1 MKLKNIFL
9 TAFSVLALASCVT
22 EEKLPVQ
29 VTPKISFDTN
39 NAGDAQVEIARKGE
53 TKTVAINATGDW
65 TLSCSDNWVKISP
78 MSGTSATKDF
88 TVTVETENASDDN
101 RTAKVIAFDENQV
114 ASDTLYVIQVGA
126 AGEFNGT
133 IKSAEAFLQ
142 FLAQANTLVETDEVE
157 LLTDVNLGG
166 AAINPVTEF
175 SAKFEGN
182 GHSIY
187 NFTISSDKASAGLF
201 LTNKGTIKNLV
212 VGSADGKAWD
222 GTTKITFV
230 DGIEEGPAAGLIAE
244 NHGVVENVKNFASV
258 DFNAGAPADAAVGG
272 VVGKVAVASAVIKGC
287 ENYGAVTLT
296 GVQAGRAA
304 VGGVLGFSNQAGA
317 VIENC
322 INEGTVIKATVNAK
336 ELALGGVIGRANSQ
350 LIIKNCENKGIVS
363 YDCTEKPGS
372 YVHTGGII
380 GAAYSNC
387 QLTDCKNKG
396 EISSNINQVNR
407 IGGIVGTM
415 NTGGAL
421 TNCVNDGTV
430 TVNQPENAN
439 WQSAAGIC
447 GFEEKGSAT
456 MPLTITKCTNN
467 GAVSLILN
475 NTTTHANKASV
486 GGLIGL
492 SCSVVE
498 YSENVNNGAISAKN
512 TGATPVYVGGI
523 VGSYIKGAGIN
534 IHNNL
539 NTGAVSFEASEG
551 AAGGIIGFTGV
562 AGCVIKEETNRG
574 AVTGSTAS
582 TIGAIAGNT
591 AAPLDACAVAG
602 TVGGVEVTSANLAA
616 LIQGS
621 ASTGTPKGCFVEG
634 GVAADFVAVNP
645 TELEFL
651 SGVEEKTVA
660 VSSNCD
666 WTAVSSQ
673 AWLTLSVAE
682 GNGEVTV
689 TLTSAENPDK
699 QDRTAEVTFA
709 SKKDAAVTAVVKV
722 TQKAKPEAIPGNQ
735 IKTVEHLKAFLSMAA
750 EAEATTTYTIEND
763 IDFSAET
770 LEPAVSFAGTLDGK
784 GHKITLKAEQDVAHL
799 ALIHTLTGTVK
810 NITIAGSLK
819 STYTGESE
827 HYVAGLVTVVNNG
840 NVEGCINEAA
850 ITAVGTSQKNCYV
863 AGLVASAKGTAVSIK
878 NCKNTGKLTVQ
889 NTIQSLTGGILAC
902 GLVNSTDDT
911 ITITDCE
918 NSGEI
923 LMDHKVGNSW
933 DYTGGL
939 IGKLGNSKTKYKMFT
954 IKNCT
959 FSGKLTIAQAPKTR
973 GGAVFGSCGVST
985 DYEISSCVNTGTVE
999 ITSTEAVDRLIGG
1012 IGPGFSEAN
1021 AVGTISNCTFSGTI
1035 KAVDGGNLY
1044 LGGIYGNNGSGS
1056 VVIDNCKTTA
1066 ACSIGGY
1073 TTAKSVGLIA
1083 ARPNKAGFTVKNC
1096 KVAGKITTAA
1106 GEEITVSA
1114 DNLADWMFKG
1124 SATSVEVT
1132 LENNVFNAE

>member
-1 MKLKNIFL
+1 MKLKNFFI
-9 TAFSVLALASCVT
+9 TAISALVLASCVT

-39 NAGDAQVEIARKGE
+39 NVGDAQVEIARKGE

-88 TVTVETENASDDN
+88 TVTVDTENASDDD
-101 RTAKVIAFDENQV
+101 RTAKVIAYDVNQV
-114 ASDTLYVIQVGA
+114 ANDTLFVIQRGA
-126 AGEFNGT
+126 AGEFDGT

-142 FLAQANTLVETDEVE
+142 FLGQASTLVDSDVVE
-157 LLTDVNLGG
+157 LLADVNLGG
-166 AAINPVTEF
+166 AAINPVDNF
-175 SAKFEGN
+175 YAKFNGN

-187 NFTISSDKASAGLF
+187 NFTISSDKAVAGLF
-201 LTNKGTIKNLV
+201 LTNYGTIKDLV
-212 VGSADGKAWD
+212 IGSADGKAWD
-222 GTTKITFV
+222 NATKITFV
-230 DGIEEGPAAGLIAE
+230 DGIEEGDAAGVIAL

-258 DFNAGAPADAAVGG
+258 NFNAGAPQDAAVGG
-272 VVGKVAVASAVIKGC
+272 VVGKLANASATIKGC
-287 ENYGAVTLT
+287 ENYGAIALT

-322 INEGTVIKATVNAK
+322 INNGSVVQATMNAK

-380 GAAYSNC
+380 GAAYSNS

-430 TVNQPENAN
+430 TVNQPENGN

-512 TGATPVYVGGI
+512 AGGTPVYVGGI

-602 TVGGVEVTSANLAA
+602 TVGGVEVTSANLAS

-735 IKTVEHLKAFLSMAA
+735 IKTAEHLKAFLSMAA

-784 GHKITLKAEQDVAHL
+784 GHKITLKAEQDVQYL
-799 ALIHTLTGTVK
+799 SLIKTLTGTVK
-810 NITIAGSLK
+810 NLTIAGSLK
-819 STYTGESE
+819 SVYTATTE
-827 HYVAGLVTVVNNG
+827 YTVAAIAGVVTG
-840 NVEGCINEAA
+840 GHVEGCVNEAE
-850 ITAVGTSQKNCYV
+850 ITAAGTTEGKYCYV
-863 AGLVASAKGTAVSIK
+863 AGLVGQLKGDGASIK
-878 NCKNTGKLTVQ
+878 NCKNTGKITCQ
-889 NTIQSLTGGILAC
+889 NKSQSYIGGILAN
-902 GLVNSTDDT
+902 GFSDENAPTLT
-911 ITITDCE
+911 ISGCE
-918 NSGEI
+918 NSAEI
-923 LMDHKVGNSW
+923 LVDHTGANW
-933 DYTGGL
+933 DYTGGV
-939 IGKLGNSKTKYKMFT
+939 IGKMGNSSQVFKMFYVQ
-954 IKNCT
+954 NCT

-973 GGAVFGSCGVST
+973 GGAVFGSCGIST
-985 DYEISSCVNTGTVE
+985 DYEISSCVNSGTVD
-999 ITSTEAVDRLIGG
+999 ITSTEAVDRLVGG
-1012 IGPGFSEAN
+1012 VGPGYSEAK

-1106 GEEITVSA
+1106 GEQITVSA